1 MKYNINSDIPLPPSI
16 LKSHKKQIRHWYEYH
31 LQESTIPP
39 YQFYYN
45 GHLISLAF
53 ETTTTIEKE
62 KESIMT
68 PITIILSTIVLVLST
83 GVILYH
89 ACMS

>member
-1 MKYNINSDIPLPPSI
+1 MNYNINSDIPLPTSI
-16 LKSHKKQIRHWYEYH
+16 LKSHKKQIHHWYEH
-31 LQESTIPP
+31 HSRENTIPP

-53 ETTTTIEKE
+53 ETTTIEKE

-68 PITIILSTIVLVLST
+68 PIAIILSTIVLVLSV

-89 ACMS
+89 VYA

>member
-16 LKSHKKQIRHWYEYH
+16 LKSHKKQIHHWYEH
-31 LQESTIPP
+31 HQQENKIPP
-39 YQFYYN
+39 YQFYYD

-53 ETTTTIEKE
+53 ETIEKTKE

-68 PITIILSTIVLVLST
+68 PIAIILSSITLVLSV

-89 ACMS
+89 AYMS